1 MGAAATELRDLRASS
16 QEGAVPP
23 YRAGWVVLAGLLA
36 LYVPTYLDLFQTFWR
51 TGRSVQ
57 GPVILAWVGWLLW
70 RDRASLSMQTV
81 CGRSPSAVALFVF
94 GLLCYA
100 LGRSQALIQL
110 ELASQIPVLIGVGWM
125 LLGRRS
131 LRTLAFPVAFTLFVI
146 PVPGTLLDQLL
157 LPLKQL
163 VSALVDNGLHTLGY
177 PIARNGVVLMIGQY
191 DLLIAD
197 ACSGLNSMVALSGLG
212 LIYTYVVGRTR
223 WHNAMLLLSVLPVAF
238 AANVIRVMGL
248 LLITYYFGDGAGRTF
263 HESAA
268 WLEIALAFGGFFAV
282 DNLLGWFSAMRG
294 RARARQRRPA
304 MGHAL

>member
-1 MGAAATELRDLRASS
+1 MSAAAVQSRETQPNS
-16 QEGAVPP
+16 AVHAQPP
-23 YRAGWVVLAGLLA
+23 HRAGSAVLVGLLA
-36 LYVPTYLDLFQTFWR
+36 LYVPTYLDLLQTFWR

-57 GPVILAWVGWLLW
+57 GPVILAWVVWLLW
-70 RDRASLSMQTV
+70 RERSSLSMQAV
-81 CGRSPSAVALFVF
+81 CGRSPTAVALFVF

-110 ELASQIPVLIGVGWM
+110 EIASQIPVLIGVGWM
-125 LLGRRS
+125 LLGRQA
-131 LRTLAFPVAFTLFVI
+131 LRTLVFPLAFTLFVI

-163 VSALVDNGLHTLGY
+163 VSAIVDNGLHALGY

-212 LIYTYVVGRTR
+212 MIYTYVVGRTR
-223 WHNAMLLLSVLPVAF
+223 WHNAMLLVSVLPVAF

-263 HESAA
+263 HDSAA

-282 DNLLGWFSAMRG
+282 DSLLGWSVRV
-294 RARARQRRPA
+294 RVRRPV

>member
-1 MGAAATELRDLRASS
+1 MSAAAVESREIQPDPGVHA
-16 QEGAVPP
+16 QPP
-23 YRAGWVVLAGLLA
+23 HRAGWAVLVGLLA
-36 LYVPTYLDLFQTFWR
+36 LYVPTYLDLYQTFWR

-57 GPVILAWVGWLLW
+57 GPVILAWVVWLLW
-70 RDRASLSMQTV
+70 RERSSLSMQAV
-81 CGRSPSAVALFVF
+81 CGRSPTAVALFVF

-100 LGRSQALIQL
+100 MGRSQALIQL
-110 ELASQIPVLIGVGWM
+110 EIASQIPVLIGVGWM
-125 LLGRRS
+125 LLGRQA
-131 LRTLAFPVAFTLFVI
+131 LRTLVFPLAFTLFVI

-163 VSALVDNGLHTLGY
+163 VSAIVDNGLHSLGY

-212 LIYTYVVGRTR
+212 LIYTYVVGRAR
-223 WHNAMLLLSVLPVAF
+223 WHNALLLVSVLPVAF

-282 DNLLGWFSAMRG
+282 DSLLGWSAAVRV
-294 RARARQRRPA
+294 RARLRRPA
-304 MGHAL
+304 MGHAV